1 MRTPS
6 PATGIA
12 LAALVVALGGV
23 GYAVTALP
31 KNSVGTAQLKKNAVN
46 SAKVKDGSLLAA
58 DFRAGQLPAGAQ
70 GETGPTGARGP
81 SNAYSGTKNATPLV
95 PLTTSMA
102 ALATTPTLPA
112 GAYVV
117 TGRVNLVGG
126 GGVST
131 GVVCS
136 MANDVVQSL
145 DLNAGQSLPITLSSA
160 QTLATPGTVS
170 ISCSQAS
177 GSTSVAQANV
187 VATRVEALTTN

>member
-23 GYAVTALP
+23 GYAVTTLP

-46 SAKVKDGSLLAA
+46 SAKVKNGSLLAA
-58 DFRAGQLPAGAQ
+58 DFKSGQLPQGAQ
-70 GETGPTGARGP
+70 GEPGPTGARGP
-81 SNAYSGTKNATPLV
+81 SNAYAGTKNATPLV
-95 PLTTSMA
+95 SLTTSMT

-117 TGRVNLVGG
+117 MGRVNLVGG
-126 GGVST
+126 AGVST

-136 MANDVVQSL
+136 MANDAVQSL
-145 DLNAGQSLPITLSSA
+145 DLSAGQSLPITLSSPL
-160 QTLATPGTVS
+160 TLASPATVS

-177 GSTSVAQANV
+177 GSASVAQSNV
-187 VATRVEALTTN
+187 VATRVETLTTN